1 MEAGMRVLVVG
12 RGGRE
17 HALVAALAA
26 SGCEVHATR
35 PNPGM
40 ALQARAVATD
50 PNDIPGVVAA
60 ARGMDLVIV
69 GPEAPLVLGLADAL
83 RAAGIPTFGPGAD
96 GARLEGS
103 KATTKDFLARH
114 DIPTAMSSTCTN
126 STEALAVV
134 RRRGAPIVIKA
145 DGLAAGKGVVV
156 AQTVTEAEAAIHAFL
171 DEGILGEAGRTILVE
186 ECLQGPE
193 VSALAILDGHTLL
206 ELDLCRDHKRL
217 LGGDRGPNTGGM
229 GAACPVTLPVELKVR
244 IREQILLPALRGLQ
258 RDGVD
263 YRGVLYTGLM
273 LTSQGPKVLEYNVRF
288 GDPEAQVLLPR
299 LGADFARLAL
309 AAAEGRLAEVRLL
322 PSQLAA
328 VTVVLAAPGYPEA
341 PRTGDPIHGLQAALA
356 VPDVQVFHAG
366 TTLGDDGVL
375 RTAGGRVL
383 AVTGLGPDVRT
394 ARATAY
400 RGAKCIHFEGMQ
412 RRDDIAASML

>member
-1 MEAGMRVLVVG
+1 
-12 RGGRE
+12 
-17 HALVAALAA
+17 
-26 SGCEVHATR
+26 
-35 PNPGM
+35 
-40 ALQARAVATD
+40 
-50 PNDIPGVVAA
+50 
-60 ARGMDLVIV
+60 
-69 GPEAPLVLGLADAL
+69 
-83 RAAGIPTFGPGAD
+83 
-96 GARLEGS
+96 
-103 KATTKDFLARH
+103 
-114 DIPTAMSSTCTN
+114 
-126 STEALAVV
+126 
-134 RRRGAPIVIKA
+134 
-145 DGLAAGKGVVV
+145 
-156 AQTVTEAEAAIHAFL
+156 
-171 DEGILGEAGRTILVE
+171 
-186 ECLQGPE
+186 
-193 VSALAILDGHTLL
+193 
-206 ELDLCRDHKRL
+206 
-217 LGGDRGPNTGGM
+217 
-229 GAACPVTLPVELKVR
+229 
-244 IREQILLPALRGLQ
+244 
-258 RDGVD
+258 
-263 YRGVLYTGLM
+263 M